1 MICRTIRR
9 VFFFGP
15 LIFVSAQLVWAE
27 TEIIDA
33 KKTYERGGILYFK
46 GGFDKVSGHVINR
59 NPDGSIERQG
69 LHLNGKRHGF
79 WERFFSNGNVHTRA
93 SYDEGKLIDLTSY
106 SYNGRIQ
113 KEEKYLEGKPFGL
126 WKWYYANGQLRQQG
140 RYIGEHLGDAIPDG
154 TWEWFYA
161 NGQMWMRTTY
171 IDGKED
177 GLRETYGEDGSVEIG
192 VWQNGEYLGTSQE
205 IELYNKIYEVCID
218 KENAGETTN
227 IPEKILQKCED
238 TATNPS
244 WLEKIIYQ

>member
-1 MICRTIRR
+1 MIRRTI
-9 VFFFGP
+9 
-15 LIFVSAQLVWAE
+15 AQLFFLSALFAIFTQPVWAE

-33 KKTYERGGILYFK
+33 KTTYERGGILYFK

-59 NPDGSIERQG
+59 NMDGSVERQS

-79 WERFFSNGNVHTRA
+79 WERFFSNGNIHTKA
-93 SYDEGKLIDLTSY
+93 NYNEGKLLELTSY
-106 SYNGRIQ
+106 SYNGRVQ
-113 KEEKYLEGKPFGL
+113 KEEKYKEGKPFGL

-171 IDGKED
+171 TDGKED

-192 VWQNGEYLGTSQE
+192 VWQAGEYLGTSQE
-205 IELYNKIYEVCID
+205 IELYNKIYSACIEEKNVSD
-218 KENAGETTN
+218 AVDIPETILESCENAA
-227 IPEKILQKCED
+227 K
-238 TATNPS
+238 NPS
-244 WLEKIIYQ
+244 WLEKIIYD